1 MIGLHTRCRNGA
13 SPCGSN
19 WLDWVRTRSPQKWLM
34 SKTILYLI
42 PLLPLV
48 ALSPSRAIVWSDV
61 TPVLFQD
68 QAAAQADNEDTGND
82 AAIRELELFRAA
94 KVPLRRAIAIAEE
107 LHAGSRAA
115 DVTFD
120 SSSGSAVYKVRT
132 TRKSWIWENA
142 IDGKTG
148 RVAGRETV
156 LSLENL
162 DTEDRNNFV
171 ALKDVR
177 QKLSVAV
184 LIAEKAADGKAIG
197 ASLLNKDGK
206 LHFLVLI
213 VSDDH
218 LKEVIL
224 EPPRA
229 TRP

>member
-1 MIGLHTRCRNGA
+1 
-13 SPCGSN
+13 
-19 WLDWVRTRSPQKWLM
+19 M

-48 ALSPSRAIVWSDV
+48 ALSPSRAIVWTDA
-61 TPVLFQD
+61 TPVLLQK
-68 QAAAQADNEDTGND
+68 QAAAQVDNEDTGD
-82 AAIRELELFRAA
+82 GAARRELELFRAA
-94 KVPLRRAIAIAEE
+94 RYPLARAIVIAEQ

-115 DVTFD
+115 DVSFD

-132 TRKSWIWENA
+132 TRKARIWENA

-148 RVAGRETV
+148 EVAGHETV

-162 DTEDRNNFV
+162 DKYDQTNFV
-171 ALKDVR
+171 ALESAR
-177 QKLSVAV
+177 QNLSDAV

-213 VSDDH
+213 VSGNH

-224 EPPRA
+224 ESPRA
-229 TRP
+229 RRP

>member
-1 MIGLHTRCRNGA
+1 
-13 SPCGSN
+13 
-19 WLDWVRTRSPQKWLM
+19 M

-48 ALSPSRAIVWSDV
+48 ALSPSQAIAWPDA
-61 TPVLFQD
+61 TPVLLQK
-68 QAAAQADNEDTGND
+68 QAAAQVDNEDTGND
-82 AAIRELELFRAA
+82 AARRELELFRAA
-94 KVPLRRAIAIAEE
+94 KVPLRRAIAIAEK

-132 TRKSWIWENA
+132 TRKSRIWENA

-148 RVAGRETV
+148 DVAGRETV

-162 DTEDRNNFV
+162 DANDRNDFV
-171 ALKDVR
+171 ALEGVR
-177 QKLSVAV
+177 QKLSDAV
-184 LIAEKAADGKAIG
+184 LIAERAADGKAIG
-197 ASLLNKDGK
+197 ARLLNKDGK

-213 VSDDH
+213 VSSDH
-218 LKEVIL
+218 LKEVVL

-229 TRP
+229 RRP

>member
-1 MIGLHTRCRNGA
+1 
-13 SPCGSN
+13 
-19 WLDWVRTRSPQKWLM
+19 M

-48 ALSPSRAIVWSDV
+48 ACSPSQAIVWSDA
-61 TPVLFQD
+61 TTLLLQD
-68 QAAAQADNEDTGND
+68 QAAVQVDKEDADND
-82 AAIRELELFRAA
+82 AARRELELFREA
-94 KVPLRRAIAIAEE
+94 KVSLRRAIAIAQQ

-132 TRKSWIWENA
+132 TRKARIWENA

-148 RVAGRETV
+148 EVAGHETV
-156 LSLENL
+156 MSLENL

-171 ALKDVR
+171 ALESVR
-177 QKLSVAV
+177 LKLSDAV

-197 ASLLNKDGK
+197 ASLLNNDGK
-206 LHFLVLI
+206 LQFLVLI
-213 VSDDH
+213 VSGNH

-224 EPPRA
+224 ESPGARSP
-229 TRP
+229 